1 MKYYPAFLNLE
12 NKPAVVIGGGSVAER
27 KVRSLM
33 DAGATVKVISP
44 NITKNLQKLKQ
55 KGLITHL
62 TRNFRRGDTGK
73 AFVVVACTSSSELNG
88 RIAREASHLV
98 NVITEPDKGN
108 YIVPSTVKR
117 GPLTIAVATGGI
129 SPALSK
135 TIRKELQDLYDREFA
150 LYVKFIESIRQQA
163 MEKIADNKKREKFLK
178 SLASRSIL
186 EKLRT
191 GSFQSVCKKVL
202 ADLKK
207 IG

>member
-1 MKYYPAFLNLE
+1 VKYYPAFLNLAD
-12 NKPAVVIGGGSVAER
+12 KPAIVIGGGAVAER
-27 KVRSLM
+27 KVRSLVE
-33 DAGATVKVISP
+33 AGAAVKVISP
-44 NITKNLQKLKQ
+44 DITKNLQKLKQ

-62 TRNFRRGDTGK
+62 TRNYRRGDAGK
-73 AFVVVACTSSSELNG
+73 AFVVVACTSSSELNDK
-88 RIAREASHLV
+88 IAREAMHLV

-117 GPLTIAVATGGI
+117 GPLTIAVSTGGI

-135 TIRKELQDLYDREFA
+135 TIRKELQYLYNREFS

-163 MEKIADNKKREKFLK
+163 IKKIADNKKREKFLK

-186 EKLRT
+186 DKLRT
-191 GSFQSVCKKVL
+191 GSFQSVYKKVL
-202 ADLKK
+202 ADLNK